1 MGKTKESP
9 KKYICSNPN
18 ILLDCS
24 SRNNNRCYFNGECYL
39 KEEIEGLSKMKS
51 NIEKQADL
59 VEEIGFKN
67 LKVKKPITYTEEE
80 VKLLLKKYGK
90 YVWSSNFELDEW
102 FEQNKKK

>member
-39 KEEIEGLSKMKS
+39 KEEIST
-51 NIEKQADL
+51 
-59 VEEIGFKN
+59 VEVR
-67 LKVKKPITYTEEE
+67 VKD
-80 VKLLLKKYGK
+80 KK
-90 YVWSSNFELDEW
+90 
-102 FEQNKKK
+102 